1 MLEIPYILIGI
12 IAGIIAGLFG
22 VGGGIIIV
30 PFALALGISS
40 HHAIAISIVQ
50 MIFSSLFGSYLNYKK
65 GNLAVKDGL
74 ITGFGG
80 LIGASFSGIVVSFFS
95 DIALSCV
102 YLCVSIIFFLK
113 YFFGTKNIIIERKRS
128 PLEKNIILITSG
140 AVVGVF
146 AISLGIGGGL
156 QLAAI
161 LGFFLGY
168 DSKKVTR
175 LSLFYIIFASSAG
188 AFSFARE
195 GIIDESIIYKGVTVA
210 LGSIFGVFVG
220 TKIMEKIQLKS
231 HRIALTCIYGI
242 SILITSFT
250 LIKKILIAV

>member
-1 MLEIPYILIGI
+1 MDFLQIPYILIGI
-12 IAGIIAGLFG
+12 VAGIASGLFG
-22 VGGGIIIV
+22 IGGGMIIV

-40 HHAIAISIVQ
+40 HQAIAISIVQ

-65 GNLAVKDGL
+65 GNLAIKDGF
-74 ITGFGG
+74 IAGFGG

-95 DIALSCV
+95 DIALSSV
-102 YLCVSIIFFLK
+102 FLCVSVAFFAK
-113 YFFGTKNIIIERKRS
+113 YFFGKKNIVVERALT
-128 PLEKNIILITSG
+128 PLKKTIILIVSG

-175 LSLFYIIFASSAG
+175 LSLFFIVFASSAG
-188 AFSFARE
+188 AFSFLKE
-195 GIIDESIIYKGVTVA
+195 GIIDESIFYKGVIVA
-210 LGSIFGVFVG
+210 IGSLLGVFIG

-231 HRIALTCIYGI
+231 HRIALLCIYAL
-242 SILITSFT
+242 SILITSIT
-250 LIKKILIAV
+250 LIKKII